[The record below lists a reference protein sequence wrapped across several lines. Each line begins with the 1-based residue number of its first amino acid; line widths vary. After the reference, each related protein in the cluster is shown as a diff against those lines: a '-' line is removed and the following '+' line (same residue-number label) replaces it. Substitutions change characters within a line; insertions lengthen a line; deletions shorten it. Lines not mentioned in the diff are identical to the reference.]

1 MRTTSRIEPLRPPYE
16 PAIAQQLSKWTPPNA
31 TGEPPEIFRI
41 LFRYET
47 LWNRMRPLIGYLLG
61 HAQLSLRER
70 EFLILRISAR
80 CGAEYEWGM
89 HAAGLAQI
97 ARLSEDEIA
106 QTLSPGAP
114 NALEK
119 AEDRL
124 LLRIA
129 DELFENDCVCDQTWG
144 QARENWSE
152 SQLLEMVVLVGTYRM
167 ISGLVRSLD
176 LDHEEWAQRFP
187 E

>member
-16 PAIAQQLSKWTPPNA
+16 PAIAQQLSRWTPPNA

-41 LFRYET
+41 LFKYET
-47 LWNRMRPLIGYLLG
+47 LWDRMRPLIGYLLG
-61 HAQLSLRER
+61 HSQLSLRER
-70 EFLILRISAR
+70 EFLILRISGL

-89 HAAGLAQI
+89 HAAGLARI
-97 ARLSEDEIA
+97 ARLSEEEIA
-106 QTLSPGAP
+106 ETLSPGGS
-114 NALEK
+114 NAVLGVD
-119 AEDRL
+119 DRL

-129 DELFENDCVCDQTWG
+129 DELYENDCVSDQAWALAG
-144 QARENWSE
+144 EKWSE

-176 LDHEEWAQRFP
+176 LGHEEWAMKFP
-187 E
+187 K